1 MGSLLDC
8 GNFADGS
15 FAALIISK
23 VLKLPLHCN
32 RESPIAIHQEEANE
46 QHYEVPAEFYKLC
59 LGPLLKYSSCYF
71 KVTA

>member
-1 MGSLLDC
+1 MLT
-8 GNFADGS
+8 
-15 FAALIISK
+15 
-23 VLKLPLHCN
+23 LHCN